1 MKKLHTKTTIIT
13 GATSGIGAA
22 CAKLFAQHGAKVVL
36 AGRNE
41 GVGKALQDEINALSG
56 EALYIRCDVSEE
68 QDIRDLV
75 QKTVERFHGIDILV
89 NNAGTFLPSVEL
101 DLLELD
107 AWHET
112 FTVNLD
118 SVFLMIKYARPHL
131 QKSKGVIVNTGSIAG
146 MHSYAMGRSYA
157 YSASKAALV
166 QFTRMLAKN
175 YAADD
180 GIRVNAIC
188 PGIIETPMLHGR
200 DLVLYAERIP
210 LKRVGNPEDV
220 AKSALFLASDD
231 AAYLTGVVLPV
242 DGGASL

>member
-1 MKKLHTKTTIIT
+1 MKKLQTKIAIIT

-22 CAKLFAQHGAKVVL
+22 CAKLFACHGAKVVL
-36 AGRNE
+36 AGRSENT
-41 GVGKALQDEINALSG
+41 GKALQDEIKSLGG

-68 QDIRDLV
+68 QDIRNLV
-75 QKTVERFHGIDILV
+75 QETVKRFHGIDILV

-101 DLLELD
+101 DRLELD

-118 SVFLMIKYARPHL
+118 SAFLMIKYARLHL

-200 DLVLYAERIP
+200 DLALYAERIP
-210 LKRVGNPEDV
+210 LKRVGTPEDV